1 MIAGCRNAVTSGR
14 RASLCR
20 GGWRRQK
27 SLRDRRRLLK
37 VSGFD
42 KSEICTSVEYFGSCS
57 ELYGKM
63 VGMSTD
69 DLNVVKICTE
79 QVLVVSVFWCF
90 ILILVMRERRSSL
103 VLSWAVA
110 VGVEENL
117 DGLDLL
123 LAGTVVGGVGN
134 RCFLVGDVGSL
145 FCCCGSSGK
154 TGNGKGNLLT
164 VNLGMKIGVDL
175 DFSGE
180 MVMISVMI
188 SGKSSC

>member
-1 MIAGCRNAVTSGR
+1 M
-14 RASLCR
+14 
-20 GGWRRQK
+20 
-27 SLRDRRRLLK
+27 RDRRRLLK

-57 ELYGKM
+57 ELYGKI
-63 VGMSTD
+63 VGMSTY

-79 QVLVVSVFWCF
+79 QVLEVSDFWCF

-110 VGVEENL
+110 VEVEENL

-123 LAGTVVGGVGN
+123 LAGTVVGGVGSK
-134 RCFLVGDVGSL
+134 CFLVGDVE
-145 FCCCGSSGK
+145 CVVWCWGSSGK
-154 TGNGKGNLLT
+154 TGNGKGSLLI
-164 VNLGMKIGVDL
+164 VNLGMMIGVAL
-175 DFSGE
+175 GFSGE
-180 MVMISVMI
+180 IVMTSEMI